1 MSDLPIG
8 SLRITDP
15 HQKLGARQRKA
26 KHQNV
31 TGGGAKKDAGTLAG
45 YRHQSEK
52 RRTQKG
58 EETPLPKL

>member
-1 MSDLPIG
+1 MS
-8 SLRITDP
+8 
-15 HQKLGARQRKA
+15 QVVAQ
-26 KHQNV
+26 
-31 TGGGAKKDAGTLAG
+31 KKDAGTLSG